1 VIELP
6 KQAGT
11 YALVLR
17 LNTQRELSVGR
28 LGRFDLFAGTYI
40 YLGSALGPGGLRA
53 RLSRHLNGIGSP
65 HWHIDYL
72 RDFTSP
78 LLVIYTLSDQR
89 LECDWSQAMLGLA
102 EARIPAPGF
111 GASDCR
117 RACRA
122 HLVAFPTGSTNLP
135 LVTNA
140 LTCISPGSELHTYTI

>member
-1 VIELP
+1 MIKLP

-17 LNTQRELSVGR
+17 LNNRRELSVGR

-40 YLGSALGPGGLRA
+40 YLGSALGPGGLHA
-53 RLSRHLNGIGSP
+53 RLSRHLNGVGSP

-72 RDFTSP
+72 RKFTAP
-78 LLVIYTLSDQR
+78 LLVIYTLSDRRQ
-89 LECDWSQAMLGLA
+89 ECDWSQSLLGLP

-122 HLVAFPTGSTNLP
+122 HLVAFPTEGTNLP
-135 LVTNA
+135 LVTNT
-140 LTCISPGSELHTYTI
+140 LTRTSPGSELHTYTV